1 MIVSLLLTGVG
12 GQGVGAAAAAEAE
25 DGGFLDGILQLAARQ
40 AFHTEDVI
48 APPPSLDLSH
58 LLSLVATQ
66 PSWYAYEGSLS
77 RPPCTEGVQWL
88 VSPSIIPLPRTL
100 LDQLKVINGG
110 KNARPVQ
117 PLDGRRIEL
126 YVPSA

>member
-1 MIVSLLLTGVG
+1 
-12 GQGVGAAAAAEAE
+12 
-25 DGGFLDGILQLAARQ
+25 
-40 AFHTEDVI
+40 
-48 APPPSLDLSH
+48 
-58 LLSLVATQ
+58 
-66 PSWYAYEGSLS
+66 
-77 RPPCTEGVQWL
+77 VQWL
-88 VSPSIIPLPRTL
+88 VSPSIIPVPRTL